1 MYVLNVNFFYLCLFY
16 KYLKLVCVYVSFLG
30 FQVKLTG
37 IDRKAVGDEV
47 VYLYVDVNA
56 ASYNLTLLTQDNG
69 MASFSLDTSLWKNS
83 VVLTVCPCV
92 CMLYR

>member
-1 MYVLNVNFFYLCLFY
+1 MYVVYIYIFIFAYFITIKNL
-16 KYLKLVCVYVSFLG
+16 CVYVSFLG

-83 VVLTVCPCV
+83 VVLKVCPCV
-92 CMLYR
+92 CMLNR